1 MGIKYFCLVLSL
13 SLGFVQAKADNA
25 IEEPVDNDDFDEC
38 LVIHLRNGNK
48 VRCGFGADDEPDIT
62 FDVMPV
68 LDEITYR
75 PTGENYLMVSVA
87 YEWDKSY
94 SFDDVD
100 KITYEL
106 NRPESGLFVPFTL
119 RNSIVFM
126 PGENGIRVYGADG
139 SPIFLYT
146 VSGVRQP
153 VKINKLSDYE
163 MVDIS
168 TLVNGIYI
176 LSVGDKSYKFA
187 KK

>member
-62 FDVMPV
+62 FEVMPV

-106 NRPESGLFVPFTL
+106 NRPESGLSVPFTL

-153 VKINKLSDYE
+153 VKINKLPDYE
-163 MVDIS
+163 MVEIGA
-168 TLVNGIYI
+168 LANGIYI

>member
-1 MGIKYFCLVLSL
+1 
-13 SLGFVQAKADNA
+13 
-25 IEEPVDNDDFDEC
+25 
-38 LVIHLRNGNK
+38 
-48 VRCGFGADDEPDIT
+48 
-62 FDVMPV
+62 
-68 LDEITYR
+68 
-75 PTGENYLMVSVA
+75 
-87 YEWDKSY
+87 
-94 SFDDVD
+94 
-100 KITYEL
+100 
-106 NRPESGLFVPFTL
+106 
-119 RNSIVFM
+119 M